1 MLAPGGNVIKNPG
14 TRRKNKYAVVK
25 ISYIYI
31 LCVKIMEDSDRRML
45 LDMFEP
51 LLANGPLVMKKEY
64 RKNFAYR
71 LTEEIPELF
80 PDVRIIEDPREGIYF
95 KGPKT
100 RLFFPSGRDFVD
112 ILISN
117 FNSRDHVW
125 DYMPFLRHKEIEKK
139 VMNILREIY
148 REKGQGVRNA
158 QLLGLYKK
166 IPHGVESEI
175 ASMLSGIEGK
185 NAYQQG
191 DILKEQ
197 AGIQG
202 PHPNRKKFSGR
213 RKTLRRKNLR
223 SSRKR

>member
-1 MLAPGGNVIKNPG
+1 
-14 TRRKNKYAVVK
+14 
-25 ISYIYI
+25 
-31 LCVKIMEDSDRRML
+31 MEGSDRRML

-51 LLANGPLVMKKEY
+51 LLLNGPLVMKEEY
-64 RKNFAYR
+64 REKFADR

-117 FNSRDHVW
+117 FNSRDRVW

-148 REKGQGVRNA
+148 FSKGRDVRNTRLMA
-158 QLLGLYKK
+158 ARMGL
-166 IPHGVESEI
+166 PHGPESII
-175 ASMLSGIEGK
+175 ASHLSGLSG
-185 NAYQQG
+185 NAA
-191 DILKEQ
+191 EQ
-197 AGIQG
+197 NDELGRQFGIQG
-202 PHPNRKKFSGR
+202 PFPNRKKFSGR